1 VEVLVGLVQG
11 GVPGDPGDPLPE
23 GAVRLVARQRAEH
36 ADKGLLP
43 GGLRVIRVIQDPNDD
58 GEHLF
63 AVPVNQL
70 AAGGL
75 VALERQL
82 DELLVRP

>member
-1 VEVLVGLVQG
+1 M
-11 GVPGDPGDPLPE
+11 
-23 GAVRLVARQRAEH
+23 
-36 ADKGLLP
+36 
-43 GGLRVIRVIQDPNDD
+43 IRVIQDPNDD